1 MKLISRKNGISN
13 INIIICGYF
22 LKAGDTNP
30 GDPQGDPDTSQVM
43 DDELDILNEDSN
55 YNSKLHPRFN
65 EDTLDRSL
73 LISLDQA
80 ILRSIESCSSDEVKK
95 KMYSSIVLVGGGI
108 RFNNINKFLTQK
120 LALQVPMYLFII
132 RGHTQTMWTGIR
144 KGGT

>member
-1 MKLISRKNGISN
+1 MV
-13 INIIICGYF
+13 IICCYF

-43 DDELDILNEDSN
+43 DDELDILNDDSN
-55 YNSKLHPRFN
+55 FNSKIHPRFN
-65 EDTLDRSL
+65 VDTLDRSL

-80 ILRSIESCSSDEVKK
+80 ILRSIESCTSDEVKK

-120 LALQVPMYLFII
+120 LALQVCNY
-132 RGHTQTMWTGIR
+132 
-144 KGGT
+144 